1 MIKLCTLM
9 VHRALNTDPIFVTC
23 MKIMFLPLTSE
34 DYDAMY
40 DMNLFIDTHIGNDTY
55 IAKMFI
61 DIKDTKYLFVYRIIS
76 MLYEQKFD
84 LRSPLNSV
92 YVDKQK
98 VAKLYTLIIKL
109 TIHIS
114 FMKRYVMIKETNINN
129 RYNEFI
135 YEYNPVEIYVKKRN
149 DKNIQSNPRYILN
162 EPIQPENKNSYVEFS
177 LEYYNSPY
185 RVGTY
190 RYDINNHDDP
200 VSTIVPDMTSLE
212 SKIGSMELMYSNK
225 LARYELGY
233 NIDNPF
239 LDYNG
244 ALDGDGNEIK
254 NHASK
259 EKYMFGKI
267 TGFIDN
273 NNKVIPTGI
282 LDDRWKKNITANN
295 DIIIIGYGQSG
306 SGKTSSL
313 VHLSNHE
320 KQLDTVGIIP
330 ELLNKLDKDI
340 YVSME
345 VTFIDIYLNW
355 KFGKTSYKDIK
366 DEDYLLRYLTDQPIV
381 FTRIGNNNGWG
392 VKKTITDNNVTSSV
406 NVTLLSNIILKVF
419 DLRETEP
426 TENNPQS
433 SRSHVL
439 VSMVLKKSDGTFGS
453 KIVLCDLAGVEN
465 EFSCS
470 LNKLILL
477 DAMYRNHSGSKYNKI
492 KRDRKKIYF
501 DRYGLDDTIKEHES
515 YKANVENTKN
525 INQQITMIRYNIIY
539 QMFVLYHILADD
551 DISSLNQKDQDII
564 NDLKTKK
571 ITFDSLHIQEY
582 VENQHTVDNVSI
594 DTLLQDFIENNE
606 LNQTL
611 RSYYAFETNM
621 GTGCVDQINV
631 ENHFIKI
638 INYLIN
644 AELFYKHLAQ
654 QVANNN
660 GNWLTHHD
668 FLTIYEPKTLF
679 NIINAQ
685 TFGAGG
691 YNAGKIRFTS
701 IILFHYLYKIN
712 NANLRS
718 LIATP
723 DRTVVKKINP
733 ATNSLDEHNG
743 KYFYNFTQWVLMN
756 NGVASPSHWYP
767 DGVEDENKF
776 IRFVYN
782 DSYFNFDKSNFTLDI
797 ADNEINTTDFLS
809 TLIKFKIISVLV
821 YHDNNLSSTTI
832 EDIDRYKPIDRLF
845 AFNSIDDM
853 VKFFYDNVLKRND
866 LFPPEKMNHIIEYV
880 KYHIQNTTDI
890 LEEFQA
896 DPAGFS
902 PHEIA
907 LLKQGCDWFN
917 KIWCTLTSVVI
928 IVADDIYSNEHNRR
942 VFAHCLALS
951 TNSRSVLTFDRV
963 NNNTRDA
970 YVEGLR
976 DTEAIITG
984 ERLYYNELKKF
995 YNECPVLSKKLHN
1008 VENLAI
1014 ESLEVAE
1021 TMVMQFL
1028 LREFDIHTVL
1038 DQIKIEKKQIFYNF
1052 LLYEMHMFNC
1062 RLRRNEGY
1070 FINQSLIQLKSSVTQ
1085 FLVRSMTNLFNTEQV
1100 QNAAPQVIMFAG
1112 SVSDGCWESNFRF
1125 EPLSLFN
1132 YPTQVLNDTL
1142 VQNPSEII
1150 MKLLF
1155 SNNKVNNI
1163 QGLGLLAEKT
1173 KINVFTV
1180 INMNDNENEEQPSVE
1195 DLSTHPTCNVKR
1207 RINNNPPTPPYIN
1220 TNVLKRFVNESK
1232 FLNKIENYIKACKS
1246 DGTDIIDKNVTI
1258 DAAYNDLLR
1267 RHTETTK
1274 DRNKNFMERIRRYDF
1289 YSEDD
1294 IFNKMI
1300 DSTDSVMN
1308 PENPNNTIQVI
1319 NYIETNNETTFI
1331 GTLNFMNFTTVL
1343 KPDGLYPICDGTPQ
1357 YVDIEEM

>member
-1 MIKLCTLM
+1 M
-9 VHRALNTDPIFVTC
+9 
-23 MKIMFLPLTSE
+23 
-34 DYDAMY
+34 
-40 DMNLFIDTHIGNDTY
+40 
-55 IAKMFI
+55 
-61 DIKDTKYLFVYRIIS
+61 
-76 MLYEQKFD
+76 
-84 LRSPLNSV
+84 
-92 YVDKQK
+92 
-98 VAKLYTLIIKL
+98 
-109 TIHIS
+109 
-114 FMKRYVMIKETNINN
+114 
-129 RYNEFI
+129 
-135 YEYNPVEIYVKKRN
+135 
-149 DKNIQSNPRYILN
+149 
-162 EPIQPENKNSYVEFS
+162 
-177 LEYYNSPY
+177 
-185 RVGTY
+185 
-190 RYDINNHDDP
+190 
-200 VSTIVPDMTSLE
+200 
-212 SKIGSMELMYSNK
+212 
-225 LARYELGY
+225 
-233 NIDNPF
+233 
-239 LDYNG
+239 
-244 ALDGDGNEIK
+244 
-254 NHASK
+254 
-259 EKYMFGKI
+259 
-267 TGFIDN
+267 
-273 NNKVIPTGI
+273 
-282 LDDRWKKNITANN
+282 
-295 DIIIIGYGQSG
+295 
-306 SGKTSSL
+306 
-313 VHLSNHE
+313 
-320 KQLDTVGIIP
+320 
-330 ELLNKLDKDI
+330 
-340 YVSME
+340 
-345 VTFIDIYLNW
+345 
-355 KFGKTSYKDIK
+355 
-366 DEDYLLRYLTDQPIV
+366 
-381 FTRIGNNNGWG
+381 
-392 VKKTITDNNVTSSV
+392 
-406 NVTLLSNIILKVF
+406 
-419 DLRETEP
+419 
-426 TENNPQS
+426 
-433 SRSHVL
+433 
-439 VSMVLKKSDGTFGS
+439 
-453 KIVLCDLAGVEN
+453 
-465 EFSCS
+465 
-470 LNKLILL
+470 
-477 DAMYRNHSGSKYNKI
+477 
-492 KRDRKKIYF
+492 
-501 DRYGLDDTIKEHES
+501 
-515 YKANVENTKN
+515 
-525 INQQITMIRYNIIY
+525 
-539 QMFVLYHILADD
+539 
-551 DISSLNQKDQDII
+551 
-564 NDLKTKK
+564 
-571 ITFDSLHIQEY
+571 
-582 VENQHTVDNVSI
+582 
-594 DTLLQDFIENNE
+594 
-606 LNQTL
+606 
-611 RSYYAFETNM
+611 
-621 GTGCVDQINV
+621 
-631 ENHFIKI
+631 
-638 INYLIN
+638 
-644 AELFYKHLAQ
+644 
-654 QVANNN
+654 
-660 GNWLTHHD
+660 
-668 FLTIYEPKTLF
+668 
-679 NIINAQ
+679 
-685 TFGAGG
+685 
-691 YNAGKIRFTS
+691 
-701 IILFHYLYKIN
+701 
-712 NANLRS
+712 
-718 LIATP
+718 
-723 DRTVVKKINP
+723 
-733 ATNSLDEHNG
+733 
-743 KYFYNFTQWVLMN
+743 
-756 NGVASPSHWYP
+756 
-767 DGVEDENKF
+767 
-776 IRFVYN
+776 
-782 DSYFNFDKSNFTLDI
+782 DI

-890 LEEFQA
+890 LEEFQV

-902 PHEIA
+902 PQEIA
-907 LLKQGCDWFN
+907 LLKIGCDWFN

-1070 FINQSLIQLKSSVTQ
+1070 FINQSLIQLKSSITQ

-1258 DAAYNDLLR
+1258 DAAYRDLLR
-1267 RHTETTK
+1267 RHTELTK
-1274 DRNKNFMERIRRYDF
+1274 DRNKIFMERIRRYDF
-1289 YSEDD
+1289 YSDD
-1294 IFNKMI
+1294 DTFNKMI